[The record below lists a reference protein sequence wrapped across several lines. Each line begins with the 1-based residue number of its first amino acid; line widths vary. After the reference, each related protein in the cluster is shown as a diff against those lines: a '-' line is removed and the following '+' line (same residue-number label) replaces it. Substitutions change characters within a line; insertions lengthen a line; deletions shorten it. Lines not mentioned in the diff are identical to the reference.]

1 MQHRKAILVPT
12 LRATDGCINPGD
24 NMCTVITAGGV
35 FGNPV
40 TGAISGDRYV
50 DVANGACESIVS
62 SGELE
67 PQSPGFY
74 ANFSNGVWDAVG
86 VLG

>member
-24 NMCTVITAGGV
+24 NMCTVIIAGGV